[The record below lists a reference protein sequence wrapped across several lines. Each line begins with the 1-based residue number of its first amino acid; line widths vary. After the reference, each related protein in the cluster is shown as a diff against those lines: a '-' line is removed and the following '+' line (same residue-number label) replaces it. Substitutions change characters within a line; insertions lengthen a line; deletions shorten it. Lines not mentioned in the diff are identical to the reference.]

1 MFNDE
6 IARINAHDSETA
18 RMTSKAIKQALFE
31 NNTPM
36 VKSLID
42 GFKQYQEAVKWNDDE
57 IHRKIKAAQAFYLN
71 Y

>member
-42 GFKQYQEAVKWNDDE
+42 GFNQYQEALE
-57 IHRKIKAAQAFYLN
+57 FSQAEQQQKIKAAQAFYLN

>member
-31 NNTPM
+31 NKPSIA
-36 VKSLID
+36 KSLID
-42 GFKQYQEAVKWNDDE
+42 GFHQYQKALEFSQAE
-57 IHRKIKAAQAFYLN
+57 QQQKIKAAQAFYLN

>member
-1 MFNDE
+1 MFKDE
-6 IARINAHDSETA
+6 ISRINAHDSETA

-31 NNTPM
+31 NNQPM

-42 GFKQYQEAVKWNDDE
+42 NFNQYQEAVKWNDDE
-57 IHRKIKAAQAFYLN
+57 IHRKIKAAQGFYLN

>member
-31 NNTPM
+31 NNQPM

-42 GFKQYQEAVKWNDDE
+42 NFNQYQEAVKWNDDE
-57 IHRKIKAAQAFYLN
+57 IHRKIKAAQGFYLN

>member
-1 MFNDE
+1 MFENE
-6 IARINAHDSETA
+6 IAKINANDSETA

>member
-18 RMTSKAIKQALFE
+18 RMTSRAIKQALFE
-31 NNTPM
+31 NNQPM

-42 GFKQYQEAVKWNDDE
+42 CFHQYQKALEFSQAE
-57 IHRKIKAAQAFYLN
+57 QQQKIKAAQAFYLN